1 MNTEIKPKKCRQ
13 CPKEFVPFNSLDAC
27 CSPKC
32 KMADKKERENKKL
45 KRKPKL
51 VIVKKVKVKKKSTQG
66 IKQDLKQYTQ
76 DVVNAYIKVRDLLQ
90 PCISCGALGK
100 NIEWQSGHFRT
111 IGAAA
116 HLRYNFDNIH
126 KQCKHCNED
135 LSGNRE
141 EMEKGMVKRIGKE
154 KVEALK
160 NNNEIKRYTPDY
172 LKRVRKIAALKK
184 RKLER
189 AA

>member
-1 MNTEIKPKKCRQ
+1 M
-13 CPKEFVPFNSLDAC
+13 
-27 CSPKC
+27 
-32 KMADKKERENKKL
+32 
-45 KRKPKL
+45 
-51 VIVKKVKVKKKSTQG
+51 
-66 IKQDLKQYTQ
+66 
-76 DVVNAYIKVRDLLQ
+76 
-90 PCISCGALGK
+90 
-100 NIEWQSGHFRT
+100 
-111 IGAAA
+111 
-116 HLRYNFDNIH
+116 RYNFDNIH

-184 RKLER
+184 T
-189 AA
+189 